1 MSFKSHVRSSSQSQS
16 GVLTMVSSLS
26 NASQTANPKSATVHM
41 FIHFDSATSSSPA
54 LHWFS
59 AYTGCLESEP
69 VTIETTL
76 KDKVEERGRDAAAY
90 TGLEG
95 GSMLVMLWPSD
106 WS

>member
-1 MSFKSHVRSSSQSQS
+1 
-16 GVLTMVSSLS
+16 
-26 NASQTANPKSATVHM
+26 M

-54 LHWFS
+54 PHWFS
-59 AYTGCLESEP
+59 AYTGCMESEP

-95 GSMLVMLWPSD
+95 GSALVMLQPSD
-106 WS
+106 WL